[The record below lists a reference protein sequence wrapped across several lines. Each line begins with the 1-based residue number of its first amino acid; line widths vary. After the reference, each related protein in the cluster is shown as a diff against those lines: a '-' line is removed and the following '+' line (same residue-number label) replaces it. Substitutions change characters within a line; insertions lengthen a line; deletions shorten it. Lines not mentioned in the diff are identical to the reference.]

1 MKLFGVV
8 RGKIRLPRSV
18 DVLFY
23 TDEHNAVIAI
33 RGTHEKIDDLGGT
46 DAEAKLVS
54 GEAINVKGK
63 LHEGFYEHAKYIIE
77 HKNFGAFLAQVKEKK
92 KNLFVTGHS
101 MGGAVATILSAY
113 FNEQGLDPLLYTYG
127 SPRAGDLDFVSAYAD
142 ITHYRHFNDGDIIP
156 IVPGRFVDGGKDS
169 LRTGILCGA
178 GLILTGNFLAGF
190 IVIAGVTAIGTYN
203 FIGDDYT
210 HHGNL
215 CQIIGGSE
223 YSKISDDIRMIIPF
237 SAHYARSEFYLK
249 YRDNSQEIIL
259 LQDKREQLVVEM
271 DKAISKGDDKEAND
285 LSKKVRDIITH
296 IDELEEQNEKVEEL
310 PDRDNEEYKYKYE
323 DEDKNENKDERS
335 SLLSPSFGLAQHS
348 MDVYLSNLEKIIKP
362 LWKFYSQTN
371 NYIAKCS
378 KDCSGE
384 ALSHLSDEIKQ
395 ELQRMLDILN
405 KDRIKSFDINQ
416 ESNLYLNNTVLY
428 PRAIYGLYIDE
439 KGNKRWGRIQ
449 SKKGEKEQEQEDA
462 ELNADYLVLKEVLEA
477 DLDRIEKLQKVKI
490 EHKSLY
496 GLFTGDNEIVTQLN
510 LLIGK
515 QWNS

>member
-1 MKLFGVV
+1 

-63 LHEGFYEHAKYIIE
+63 LHEGFYEHAKYIIKHE
-77 HKNFGAFLAQVKEKK
+77 KFSAFLTIAKT

-296 IDELEEQNEKVEEL
+296 IDE
-310 PDRDNEEYKYKYE
+310 
-323 DEDKNENKDERS
+323 
-335 SLLSPSFGLAQHS
+335 
-348 MDVYLSNLEKIIKP
+348 
-362 LWKFYSQTN
+362 
-371 NYIAKCS
+371 
-378 KDCSGE
+378 
-384 ALSHLSDEIKQ
+384 
-395 ELQRMLDILN
+395 
-405 KDRIKSFDINQ
+405 
-416 ESNLYLNNTVLY
+416 
-428 PRAIYGLYIDE
+428 
-439 KGNKRWGRIQ
+439 
-449 SKKGEKEQEQEDA
+449 
-462 ELNADYLVLKEVLEA
+462 
-477 DLDRIEKLQKVKI
+477 
-490 EHKSLY
+490 
-496 GLFTGDNEIVTQLN
+496 
-510 LLIGK
+510 
-515 QWNS
+515 